1 MLKSVESQPVQGLSI
16 LFFGLFA
23 FANTGQS
30 PAKKGVEETKTETSV
45 KAACLLRATE
55 SQRRGS
61 EGGDKVGFAQARAH
75 ERERSATSNSLN
87 IRDIFNAASHR
98 RFDVDEYR
106 SHGGELAL
114 SWPCSGIAIMMA
126 DPTAASS
133 RTSQARSRRCTSAS
147 RRSAR

>member
-114 SWPCSGIAIMMA
+114 PCSGIAIMMA